1 MSLKD
6 EEIKLVNRMNKMKEQ
21 AKERQKR
28 FREKQLETNPNYKE
42 ERNSYMREYNAN
54 LRKKYNQISRKDI
67 QTQEAV
73 LKEVE
78 IPELIPI
85 KVSKRTRRGKK
96 RKPNAD
102 DITPAHQKR
111 KEPLELSTIENYISQ
126 ANIINKLFLNQPL
139 SQQVKSEL
147 RKLFDNNAFDENL
160 ILEEMPYI
168 NKDIIPTLTKL
179 REKYQNDNT
188 YKTYVNILVVITS
201 HIKPLYDTYQL
212 LTKTNIQ
219 ANKQIQEKRE
229 ENILEVKDEGKI
241 ISLDPIDISSNL
253 AKIKNIN
260 DKLIYGLYT
269 LFQARRL
276 E

>member
-1 MSLKD
+1 MSLTD
-6 EEIKLVNRMNKMKEQ
+6 EEIKLINRVNKIKEQ

-28 FREKQLETNPNYKE
+28 FREKQLESNPNYKE

-78 IPELIPI
+78 IPELVPI

-96 RKPNAD
+96 RKPNTD

-139 SQQVKSEL
+139 SQKVKSEL

-229 ENILEVKDEGKI
+229 ENILDEKDEGKI
-241 ISLDPIDISSNL
+241 ISLDLIDISSNL

-260 DKLIYGLYT
+260 NKLIYGLYT
-269 LFQARRL
+269 
-276 E
+276 